1 MEDMSSQKRRRRN
14 TLDVTIIEE
23 RYKESTL
30 TRSLGCR
37 QAIEKTPSYS

>member
-1 MEDMSSQKRRRRN
+1 MEALSSQKRRRRS

-23 RYKESTL
+23 RYIESTL
-30 TRSLGCR
+30 TRLLGRR